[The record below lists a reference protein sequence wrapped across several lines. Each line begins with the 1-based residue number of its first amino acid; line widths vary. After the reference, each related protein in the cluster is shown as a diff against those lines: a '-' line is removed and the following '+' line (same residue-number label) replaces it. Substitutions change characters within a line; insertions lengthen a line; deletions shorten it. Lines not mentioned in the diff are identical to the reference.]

1 MTTATI
7 LGQVTN
13 LKGEIRSEIGFDVD
27 SIPALIHT
35 ARPDGYF
42 DYFNKSWLEYLGAT
56 LDDVT
61 GGKWRAFV
69 HPGDGE
75 GIVAQWRECLAAGKI
90 FEHATRLPKATG
102 Q

>member
-7 LGQVTN
+7 SGQTRN

-35 ARPDGYF
+35 ARPDGYH
-42 DYFNKSWLEYLGAT
+42 DYFNKSWLEYVGAA

-61 GGKWRAFV
+61 GWKWRAFV
-69 HPGDGE
+69 HPEDVE
-75 GIVAQWRECLAAGKI
+75 GIVARWRAC
-90 FEHATRLPKATG
+90 
-102 Q
+102 